1 VWHVDAG
8 PLIWI
13 VVEFKRS
20 ANRKFEL
27 DGSKKPMYP
36 GVMEW
41 LNYHHLLYFWTVA
54 RQGSIARACEP
65 LHLSQ
70 PTISAQLRALE
81 KALGVK
87 LFERHG
93 RGMVLTETG
102 RLVYRYADE
111 IFNVGRELQDTLK
124 GRAVGLPLRL
134 AVGVVDA
141 MPKRVA
147 YHLLEPALRLA
158 EPIRLNCSE
167 GKPEALLA
175 ELALHNLELVL
186 SDAPLAVGAK
196 VRAFS
201 HQLGECGVSIL
212 GTPALAEAHRGP
224 FPASLDGAPMLL
236 PTDNTTLRRSLDH
249 WLDVQGL
256 RPVVIGEFEDS
267 ALLKAFGQAG
277 AGLFAVP
284 TVIEEEVQ
292 RQYGVV
298 AVGRSEAVRERFYA
312 ITAERRL
319 RHPAVVAISEA
330 ARHEFF
336 RGR

>member
-1 VWHVDAG
+1 MD
-8 PLIWI
+8 
-13 VVEFKRS
+13 R
-20 ANRKFEL
+20 
-27 DGSKKPMYP
+27 
-36 GVMEW
+36 

-54 RQGSIARACEP
+54 REGSIARACEP

-87 LFERHG
+87 LFDRRG
-93 RGMVLTETG
+93 RGLALTETG

-111 IFNVGRELQDTLK
+111 IFSVGRELLDTLK
-124 GRAVGLPLRL
+124 GRTVGLPLRL
-134 AVGVVDA
+134 AVGIVDA

-147 YHLLEPALRLA
+147 YHLLEPALRLSV
-158 EPIRLNCSE
+158 PVRLSCSE

-175 ELALHNLELVL
+175 ELAMHNLELVL
-186 SDAPLAVGAK
+186 SDAPLGVGAK

-201 HQLGECGVSIL
+201 HQLGECGVSIM
-212 GTPALAEAHRGP
+212 GTPALGEAHGGP
-224 FPASLDGAPMLL
+224 FPGSLDGAPMLL

-249 WLDVQGL
+249 WFDAQRL
-256 RPVVIGEFEDS
+256 RPVVVGEFEDS

-277 AGLFAVP
+277 VGLFPVP
-284 TVIEEEVQ
+284 SVIEEEVQ

-298 AVGRSEAVRERFYA
+298 VVGRLEAVRERFYA

-319 RHPAVVAISEA
+319 KHPAVVAISEA
-330 ARHEFF
+330 ARLEFF
-336 RGR
+336 QRP